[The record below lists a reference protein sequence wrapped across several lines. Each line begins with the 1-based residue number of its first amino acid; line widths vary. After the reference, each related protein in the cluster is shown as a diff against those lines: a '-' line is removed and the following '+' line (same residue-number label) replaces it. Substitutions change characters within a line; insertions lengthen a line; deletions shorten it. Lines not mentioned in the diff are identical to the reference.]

1 MKHLNYLRESNDYTL
16 SYDESEELKNFCELN
31 LSYLIDDG
39 YNIDISEITYDRS
52 KGDKNTY
59 ILFYKRFSDTRR
71 NGTCR
76 EFYLNDEV
84 KDSLIPFIEI
94 LSNSYNIGS
103 KVICQLWGKYKITDD
118 KLCTLAELD
127 TERLGSL
134 RSIWIKIDSLK
145 ELNESQKMS
154 KMQILQQKTKNKT
167 EELKEFCNSYLAYLL
182 DDHQLEFHNY
192 FSYYVRGT
200 YTQIK
205 LTCKG
210 NNYIS
215 WSETKDDIIS
225 FFEMLISNY
234 DIIKTNTYISKN
246 SVDWQ
251 DEDTLD
257 NTATFGIA
265 HMEVDRKWVNIKPL
279 YICEHRHFTLE
290 NMINAESMALTDII
304 INVKLDLN

>member
-1 MKHLNYLRESNDYTL
+1 MKYLKKYNESNDYTL
-16 SYDESEELKNFCELN
+16 SYDDSNGLKEFCELN

-39 YNIDISEITYDRS
+39 YNIDISEITYDHS

-59 ILFYKRFSDTRR
+59 ILFYKRHSDTSR

-76 EFYLNDEV
+76 EFNLNDEV
-84 KDSLIPFIEI
+84 KDNLIPFIEI
-94 LSNSYNIGS
+94 LSQNYNIGS
-103 KVICQLWGKYKITDD
+103 KIICQFWGKYKIIDD

-127 TERLGSL
+127 TERLRNL

-265 HMEVDRKWVNIKPL
+265 HMEVDRKWVNIN
-279 YICEHRHFTLE
+279 EHRHFTLE
-290 NMINAESMALTDII
+290 NMINTESMVLTDII